1 MAKRH
6 VSLAIL
12 FASIGAV
19 ASAKAEEFPARSIT
33 WVVPFAPGGI
43 TDTTSRIVAEEMSKT
58 LGQSVLIDNR
68 AGRRRW
74 ARSTVADAALAGR
87 GGGRIKRTKNLVTA
101 SDCATREHRAAVN
114 TGG

>member
-1 MAKRH
+1 MSSQKDKALQGGNSMAKRH
-6 VSLAIL
+6 VLLAIL
-12 FASIGAV
+12 IASIGAV
-19 ASAKAEEFPARSIT
+19 T
-33 WVVPFAPGGI
+33 PGGI